1 MGRSVLT
8 PGRLSAVAAFLF
20 CFQASRVLADPVTS
34 TQCVHN
40 TSSGSL
46 VFTWDPQPG
55 NQYTV
60 ALATGPA
67 NSDFQVPVSSGTT
80 ALDVNTS
87 GQYNVQFSTN
97 LLFGE
102 TGAGVISA
110 TGTLPSGATTFAGLS
125 FNTTYYVRAR
135 TLWNGTAVF
144 GLEQNASGYILIT
157 TTTLPLLPTLT

>member
-80 ALDVNTS
+80 ALDVNTTDF
-87 GQYNVQFSTN
+87 YN
-97 LLFGE
+97 LLPNTSSFFR
-102 TGAGVISA
+102 VKIS
-110 TGTLPSGATTFAGLS
+110 TD
-125 FNTTYYVRAR
+125 
-135 TLWNGTAVF
+135 
-144 GLEQNASGYILIT
+144 ED
-157 TTTLPLLPTLT
+157 